1 MSVKQKRI
9 IAALIT
15 ALYLAVLALIF
26 IYIGKPFVSMLD
38 DPGRFK
44 EWIASHGA
52 WGPIIFTLMTA
63 LQVFAAIIPGEP
75 FEIAAGYAFGW
86 FKGTALA
93 ILGIALGQT
102 IVFFII
108 RKFGRRALELFI
120 PESKLDSVRFMQ
132 NTDNVFRL
140 IFILFFIPGTPKDIL
155 TYFCGLCRISYSSFI
170 ITTMVARLPSIISST
185 VGGSAVS
192 DGNYL
197 FAGIVFGVTALVS
210 IAGMIIY
217 SCIKKKLAARSTHSS
232 EIGKA

>member
-15 ALYLAVLALIF
+15 VLYIAMLALIF
-26 IYIGKPFVSMLD
+26 VYIGKPFVSMLD

-44 EWIASHGA
+44 DWVASHGV

-93 ILGIALGQT
+93 VLGIALGQT

-108 RKFGRRALELFI
+108 QKFGRRALELFI

-155 TYFCGLCRISYSSFI
+155 TYFCGMCKISYSSFI
-170 ITTMVARLPSIISST
+170 ITTMVARLPSVISST

-197 FAGIVFGVTALVS
+197 FAGIVFGATALVS

-217 SCIKKKLAARSTHSS
+217 SCIKKKLAAKSADPSANGR
-232 EIGKA
+232 A